1 VKVGFA
7 NWQYFIMQLKSASIN
22 RSSTGPGDLAGAQHA
37 VPTSETE
44 SAKSRRRRIRWV
56 VAVIAILIAVI
67 AVNHQQVT
75 ALRDRFIP
83 KRWGVV
89 EEGKIYRSGQLSRHL
104 VRETLEANHIQ
115 TVVDLTW
122 DDPSELNHIAELA
135 AISELGIERKLC
147 PLQPDGT
154 GDVHIYA
161 QAVAEVAR
169 AAREGKP
176 VLVHCAAGTQRTGGV
191 VAFYRL
197 LVEGKLPAFTF
208 AEMRKYNY
216 DPQRSP
222 KLLKYVNEHIAEVA
236 EDLVRD
242 GIIERVPDPL
252 PRLRVE

>member
-1 VKVGFA
+1 MLV
-7 NWQYFIMQLKSASIN
+7 
-22 RSSTGPGDLAGAQHA
+22 
-37 VPTSETE
+37 
-44 SAKSRRRRIRWV
+44 
-56 VAVIAILIAVI
+56 AVI
-67 AVNHQQVT
+67 AVNHRQVT

-104 VRETLEANHIQ
+104 VRQVLETNQIQ

-122 DDPSELNHIAELA
+122 DDPNEANHVAELA
-135 AISELGIERKLC
+135 TIADLGIERKLC
-147 PLQPDGT
+147 PLQSDGT

-169 AAREGKP
+169 AARAGKP

-197 LVEGKLPAFTF
+197 LVEEKSAAFTF

-216 DPQRSP
+216 DPRRSP
-222 KLLKYVNEHIAEVA
+222 KLLQYVNEHIAEVA
-236 EDLVRD
+236 EDLVRE
-242 GIIERVPDPL
+242 GIIDHIPDPPPL
-252 PRLRVE
+252 LSAD

>member
-1 VKVGFA
+1 VNVGFA
-7 NWQYFIMQLKSASIN
+7 NRQYFIVQLKSVAIDRTSAKTGELTGASHGVLPIA
-22 RSSTGPGDLAGAQHA
+22 SQ
-37 VPTSETE
+37 
-44 SAKSRRRRIRWV
+44 SAKSGRRRTRWV
-56 VAVIAILIAVI
+56 IAAIAILIGVI
-67 AVNHQQVT
+67 AANHRQVT

-89 EEGKIYRSGQLSRHL
+89 EEGKIYRSGQLSRQL
-104 VRETLEANHIQ
+104 VRETLEAHGIQ

-122 DDPSELNHIAELA
+122 DDPSEPNHVAELA
-135 AISELGIERKLC
+135 AIAERRIERKLC

-161 QAVAEVAR
+161 QAVAAVAR

-197 LVEGKLPAFTF
+197 LVEGKSPEFTF
-208 AEMRKYNY
+208 AEMRKYHY
-216 DPQRSP
+216 DPRHSP
-222 KLLKYVNEHIAEVA
+222 KLLRYVNEHIAEIA

-242 GIIERVPDPL
+242 GIIERIPAPL
-252 PRLRVE
+252 PRLSAN

>member
-1 VKVGFA
+1 MLNSVLTDRLHG
-7 NWQYFIMQLKSASIN
+7 SAKHDE
-22 RSSTGPGDLAGAQHA
+22 PALAG
-37 VPTSETE
+37 VPP
-44 SAKSRRRRIRWV
+44 KDSRPASSRSGRRVWWIVAALV
-56 VAVIAILIAVI
+56 VLVGLLAA
-67 AVNHQQVT
+67 NHRQIT

-89 EEGKIYRSGQLSRHL
+89 EEGKIYRSGQLSQHL
-104 VRETLEANHIQ
+104 VRETLEAHRIQ

-122 DDPSELNHIAELA
+122 DDPSERNHVAELA
-135 AISELGIERKLC
+135 AIAELGIERKLC

-161 QAVAEVAR
+161 QAIAEVAR
-169 AAREGKP
+169 AVRQGKP

-197 LVEGKLPAFTF
+197 LVEGKSPEFTF

-216 DPQRSP
+216 NPQHSP
-222 KLLKYVNEHIAEVA
+222 KLLKYVNEHIAEIA

-242 GIIERVPDPL
+242 GIIERIPDSL
-252 PRLRVE
+252 PRLIAN